1 LPEPNFVILQ
11 EGSVPSGGKF
21 ARFFPMLLTKYIFIA
36 KVVFKFKCQLLS
48 RKVSVGVAVTLGFVF
63 QSFFLGVV
71 AIEFLVRCDALS
83 EEAFSLVGS
92 LKDAVVLVSL
102 FA

>member
-1 LPEPNFVILQ
+1 
-11 EGSVPSGGKF
+11 
-21 ARFFPMLLTKYIFIA
+21 M
-36 KVVFKFKCQLLS
+36 
-48 RKVSVGVAVTLGFVF
+48 
-63 QSFFLGVV
+63 SFWGVV